1 VVESQSHLGA
11 AAKHREP
18 RRIAMISVHTS
29 PLEQP
34 GTGDAGGMNVYVTE
48 VARQLAQRGVE
59 VDVFTRATSSDQ
71 PPTVELVP
79 GVSVRHVTAGPFQG
93 LRKEDLPGQLC
104 AVTAGVLRAEAAR
117 PEGWY
122 DVVGSHYWL
131 SGQVG
136 WLVADRWNV
145 PLVHAMHTLAKVK
158 NLSLAAGDTPEPAG
172 RVIGEQQV
180 VDVADR
186 LIANTSDEVDQL
198 INLYNADPAKAAVVH
213 PGVDLELFTPGDR
226 LEVRARLGL
235 PTNAQILLFAGRIQ
249 PLKGPDVLVRAAAQ
263 LVQDDPSLRSRLL
276 VAIVG
281 GPSGSGLTHPDALEK
296 LAIDLGVRELVRF
309 IPPASRP
316 GLADWFRAADLTVI
330 PSYSESFG
338 LVAVESQACGTPVVA
353 ARVGGLTTAVA
364 DGRSGILV
372 DGHNPRQWA
381 IVLAELLAH
390 PAHRDQLAAGARE
403 HAASFG
409 WDATADRTLEVMA
422 DAMFQRA
429 AVTHSR

>member
-1 VVESQSHLGA
+1 
-11 AAKHREP
+11 
-18 RRIAMISVHTS
+18 MISVHTS

-71 PPTVELVP
+71 PPAVELVP

-158 NLSLAAGDTPEPAG
+158 NLSLAAGDTPEPEG

-198 INLYNADPAKAAVVH
+198 IGLYDADPAKVAVVH

-226 LEVRARLGL
+226 REVRTRLGL
-235 PTNAQILLFAGRIQ
+235 PTKAQILLFAGRLQ

-263 LVQDDPSLRSRLL
+263 MVEDDPSLRSRLII
-276 VAIVG
+276 AIVG

-309 IPPASRP
+309 IPPAGRP
-316 GLADWFRAADLTVI
+316 TLADWFRAADLTVI

-353 ARVGGLTTAVA
+353 ARVGGLSTAVA

-372 DGHNPRQWA
+372 DGHNPTQWA
-381 IVLAELLAH
+381 IVLSELLAH
-390 PAHRDQLAAGARE
+390 PAHRDQLAAGARK
-403 HAASFG
+403 HASSFG

-429 AVTHSR
+429 TRTNSR